1 VKARDEHGRFRRISQ
16 LLDVSG
22 IGPKS
27 FVQAAGFL
35 RVDASDEPLD
45 NTPIHPESYHVVR
58 MLFDL
63 VGGNSEE
70 PDIPSKVAAL
80 RKEYTVAELAQLLE
94 VGEPTLTDI
103 LDALMRP
110 GRDPRD
116 DLPKPLLRTDVLKI
130 EDLKPGMRVTGT
142 VRNVIDF
149 GAFVDIGVKQD
160 GLVHISRMADHYVK
174 DPFSVVAVGD
184 VVDVSVVDVDID
196 RGRIALSMRKE

>member
-1 VKARDEHGRFRRISQ
+1 M
-16 LLDVSG
+16 
-22 IGPKS
+22 
-27 FVQAAGFL
+27 
-35 RVDASDEPLD
+35 DASDEPLD
-45 NTPIHPESYHVVR
+45 NTPIHPESYQVVR
-58 MLFDL
+58 TLFDL
-63 VGGNSEE
+63 VGVHSEE
-70 PDIPSKVAAL
+70 PDLPLKVAAL
-80 RKEYTVAELAQLLE
+80 RKEYSVAELAQLLE

-103 LDALMRP
+103 LDALTRP

-174 DPFSVVAVGD
+174 DPFGVVAVGD